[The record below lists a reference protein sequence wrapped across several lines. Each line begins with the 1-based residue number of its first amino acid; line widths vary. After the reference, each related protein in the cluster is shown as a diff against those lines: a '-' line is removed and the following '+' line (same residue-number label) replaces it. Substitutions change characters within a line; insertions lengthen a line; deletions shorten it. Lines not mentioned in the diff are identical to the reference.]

1 MKIVLNLKKLFFLF
15 LIGFLSATI
24 VSGQAWVD
32 RIPARADGKKPS
44 FLDHQKAFYDYWKGK
59 QIDHNGYYVENGIRK
74 KAAGWKQFKR
84 WEWEMERKIDYKTGY
99 LPNKTAFEI
108 YKEYQRNNRNG
119 ARATTASWTNL
130 GPNSSTGGYAGV
142 GRLNCV
148 AFHPTDPNTYWV
160 GAPAGG
166 LWRTNNGGST
176 WTVLTDQNP
185 VLGISDILIPSNF
198 ATSNTIYLAT
208 GDKNALDN
216 NSVGVLKSTD
226 GGNTWNTTG
235 LSFNIGDGRR
245 VTKLLQDPNDPNTI
259 LASTSIGVYKT
270 TNGGASWTQLTTLAF
285 ADLEHKPG
293 DFNTLYG
300 GTLTGGAIHMSSN
313 GGTSWTQVFVNSQGR
328 RVELA
333 VTPADPTIVYA
344 IIGRSSNH
352 GLLGIYTSA
361 NLGTSFNTT
370 YTGPINMLGWEQSGT
385 DSGGQ
390 AWYDLC
396 IDASPTNANTLLVG
410 GVNTWR
416 STNGGTAWSIVNH
429 WTGGDGSI
437 PAVHADKH
445 MLRYRPSDGLLFE
458 CNDGGV
464 YTSTNNGTAWTDRTN
479 GMIISQMYKLGNSVT
494 VPGVV
499 VAGLQDN
506 GTKQRTSTGTW
517 RDVLGGDGM
526 ECAIDYTDIN
536 VQYGCIQSG
545 ELRRTTNDWASAT
558 NIKPP
563 GQSGAWVTPYVI
575 HPTNPQILF
584 SGYSNVY
591 RSVNRGT
598 SWTAISTINSSDRL
612 RNLVVAQ
619 TNDQV
624 IYTSDQFNFYRT
636 TNGGTNWDNLTSSL
650 PTAVAGLVITSIAI
664 KSNDPNHIWMSFG
677 GYNATRVFQSTNGGN
692 TWTDISA
699 GLPNLPIYSVIQNT
713 QITTETHLYAGSELG
728 VYFKKGNDNWIA
740 YNTNLANV
748 QIGELEIFY
757 NTANPENSILR
768 AATFGRGLWETPVYF
783 STGGGPTVTVPAS
796 VQATDGTFTDKVR
809 VTWTGTSGNWF
820 RVYRNTTND
829 SGTAAALGSWQNTTT
844 YDDASAVAGTTYH
857 YWVRAA
863 SDNTGANISAFSTGD
878 TGFRATSGPTV
889 TVPASVQASDGTFT
903 DKVRVTWTG
912 TSGNWFR
919 VYRNTTND
927 SGTSTALGS
936 WQNTTTYDDASAV
949 AGTTYH
955 YWVRASSDNTGAN
968 ISAFSTGDAGFRA
981 LPPGT
986 VTIPTNVQATDG
998 AFSDKVQITWSGT
1011 SGNWFRV
1018 FRSTSNNS
1026 SRATALGNWQTGM
1039 TFDDSTVPQGTTF
1052 WYFVRAAADNAG
1064 ANTSAFSTGDSG
1076 FRTFGGPTVTV
1087 PANVQ
1092 ATDGTFT
1099 DKVRVTWTGTSGNW
1113 FRVYRNTTNDS
1124 GTSTALGSW
1133 QNTTTY
1139 DDASAV
1145 AGTTYHYWVRA
1156 ASDNTGANI
1165 SAFST
1170 GDTGFRATSGPV
1182 VTVPASVQASDGTFT
1197 DKVQVTWT
1205 GTAGNWFRVYRNT
1218 TNDSGTSTALG
1229 SWQNTTT
1236 YDDASAVA
1244 GTTYHY
1250 WVRAASDNS
1259 GANISAFSTGD
1270 TGFRATSGPVVTVP
1284 ASVQA
1289 SDGTFTDKVQV
1300 TWTGTSGNWF
1310 RVYRNTIND
1319 SGTATALGSWQ
1330 NTTTYDDASAVA
1342 GTTYHYWVRAASDNS
1357 GANISA
1363 FSTGD
1368 TGFRASPPG
1377 TVTVPANVQA
1387 SDGTFSDRVRVTWT
1401 GTSGNWFRVYRSNT
1415 NNISR
1420 STALGSWQNTM
1431 SYDDFTP
1438 NVGTTYFYW
1447 VRAASDN
1454 GGSNISAFST
1464 GNSGFRVFSGSIINN
1479 GSNQDQIKSVENIL
1493 QVFPNPANTSSNFII
1508 NSSLM
1513 QEADGNIIILDVA
1526 GKIVKEL
1533 RYSADQ
1539 KIFIETPEKPGIFI
1553 VMIKSDNGKSEK
1565 TRLAVE

>member
-1 MKIVLNLKKLFFLF
+1 MRSHFPIATFLFFLGF
-15 LIGFLSATI
+15 ILTGITSSAQFESKAEIARALLSNLSLNGSFANSNFEDMKVSSETFSKTSRLNHVYFQQYFDGVPVHNAILGAHIKADNTLFSQTSTFINVAEGSLSISETAVTHENAIRIASKHFGYIVPTEFKIKNQAVGKNRKTVYFGGDVSQDAIPVELIWLPLGNATATLCWQVQIHEPNGANYWSVRIDANSGEVLDKHNMVITCSFGISEAKCNHSEVEHNIQRTFMPPTAFKEEFSQEMEMLSPADGSSYRVFREPAESPIHTSTVSPADGRTIAVEPAHPVASPFGWHDTDGVAGAEFTITRGNNTHAYTDLDANDIPDPGTSPDGGAGLDFNTPLDLTMGPTTYRPSAVVNLFYWNNYMHDFAHKYGFDEASGNFQVNNYGRGGTGGDDVRAEAQDGSATNNATFLTLPE
-24 VSGQAWVD
+24 GQRPRMHMFVWTNTNPNRD
-32 RIPARADGKKPS
+32 SD
-44 FLDHQKAFYDYWKGK
+44 FD
-59 QIDHNGYYVENGIRK
+59 NGIIAHEYAHGISTRL
-74 KAAGWKQFKR
+74 AG
-84 WEWEMERKIDYKTGY
+84 G
-99 LPNKTAFEI
+99 P
-108 YKEYQRNNRNG
+108 
-119 ARATTASWTNL
+119 ATTACLSGQEQMGEGWSDYYSLMTTSLPTDVANTPRGIGTYVL
-130 GPNSSTGGYAGV
+130 GQPTTGAGIRPRRYTPDMTVNEVTYDFIKTASIPHGV
-142 GRLNCV
+142 GFVWATMLWDLTWALRDRHGFTLG
-148 AFHPTDPNTYWV
+148 TDLSVNLV
-160 GAPAGG
+160 NQGLKLQVCNAGF
-166 LWRTNNGGST
+166 
-176 WTVLTDQNP
+176 V
-185 VLGISDILIPSNF
+185 
-198 ATSNTIYLAT
+198 
-208 GDKNALDN
+208 
-216 NSVGVLKSTD
+216 
-226 GGNTWNTTG
+226 
-235 LSFNIGDGRR
+235 DGRNAIIQADMA
-245 VTKLLQDPNDPNTI
+245 L
-259 LASTSIGVYKT
+259 
-270 TNGGASWTQLTTLAF
+270 NGGANVCLIW
-285 ADLEHKPG
+285 
-293 DFNTLYG
+293 
-300 GTLTGGAIHMSSN
+300 
-313 GGTSWTQVFVNSQGR
+313 QVFARRGLGFSASQG
-328 RVELA
+328 L
-333 VTPADPTIVYA
+333 
-344 IIGRSSNH
+344 SS
-352 GLLGIYTSA
+352 S
-361 NLGTSFNTT
+361 
-370 YTGPINMLGWEQSGT
+370 
-385 DSGGQ
+385 
-390 AWYDLC
+390 
-396 IDASPTNANTLLVG
+396 
-410 GVNTWR
+410 R
-416 STNGGTAWSIVNH
+416 
-429 WTGGDGSI
+429 
-437 PAVHADKH
+437 
-445 MLRYRPSDGLLFE
+445 SDGTQAFDLPPS
-458 CNDGGV
+458 CIGV
-464 YTSTNNGTAWTDRTN
+464 ATPS
-479 GMIISQMYKLGNSVT
+479 
-494 VPGVV
+494 GV
-499 VAGLQDN
+499 L
-506 GTKQRTSTGTW
+506 
-517 RDVLGGDGM
+517 
-526 ECAIDYTDIN
+526 
-536 VQYGCIQSG
+536 
-545 ELRRTTNDWASAT
+545 AS
-558 NIKPP
+558 
-563 GQSGAWVTPYVI
+563 
-575 HPTNPQILF
+575 
-584 SGYSNVY
+584 
-591 RSVNRGT
+591 
-598 SWTAISTINSSDRL
+598 
-612 RNLVVAQ
+612 
-619 TNDQV
+619 
-624 IYTSDQFNFYRT
+624 
-636 TNGGTNWDNLTSSL
+636 
-650 PTAVAGLVITSIAI
+650 
-664 KSNDPNHIWMSFG
+664 
-677 GYNATRVFQSTNGGN
+677 
-692 TWTDISA
+692 
-699 GLPNLPIYSVIQNT
+699 
-713 QITTETHLYAGSELG
+713 
-728 VYFKKGNDNWIA
+728 
-740 YNTNLANV
+740 
-748 QIGELEIFY
+748 
-757 NTANPENSILR
+757 
-768 AATFGRGLWETPVYF
+768 
-783 STGGGPTVTVPAS
+783 
-796 VQATDGTFTDKVR
+796 DGTFNDKVR
-809 VTWTGTSGNWF
+809 VTWNGNPGNWF

-1218 TNDSGTSTALG
+1218 TNDSGTATALG

-1270 TGFRATSGPVVTVP
+1270 TGFRATSGPMVTVP

-1310 RVYRNTIND
+1310 RVYRNTTND

-1479 GSNQDQIKSVENIL
+1479 GSNQDQVKSVENIL

-1553 VMIKSDNGKSEK
+1553 VMIKSDNGKSESA
-1565 TRLAVE
+1565 RFIVD